1 MRPTP
6 KTLLPALP
14 ILAISLTL
22 AACGGS
28 SSSYSSTGSNAA
40 ATASTAPATAA
51 TTASTPSAAA
61 SGGAGAAGVKTA
73 SNAALGSTVLVS
85 PQGKTLYHLSGEGN
99 GKFLCTSAACVG
111 VWPPVS
117 VSASATSAGVSGLSA
132 VKRPD
137 ASEQLAY
144 NGEPLYTFSGDRAA
158 GEANGQGIKAD
169 GGTWSAVVA
178 GAGGASAAPSGGSG
192 GEGAAGAGAGGESG
206 SSGGSGAGGGY
217 KY

>member
-1 MRPTP
+1 M
-6 KTLLPALP
+6 LAL
-14 ILAISLTL
+14 SLTL

-28 SSSYSSTGSNAA
+28 SNSYSSPSSNAA
-40 ATASTAPATAA
+40 ASSNTASTTASTA
-51 TTASTPSAAA
+51 A
-61 SGGAGAAGVKTA
+61 SGSAGAGAAGVKTA

-99 GKFLCTSAACVG
+99 GRFLCTSAACVAT
-111 VWPPVS
+111 WPPL
-117 VSASATSAGVSGLSA
+117 SASATSAGVSGLSA

-137 ASEQLAY
+137 GTAQLAY
-144 NGEPLYTFSGDRAA
+144 NGEPLYTFSGDKGAD
-158 GEANGQGIKAD
+158 EANGQGIEAD

-178 GAGGASAAPSGGSG
+178 GSSAAPSGGSG
-192 GEGAAGAGAGGESG
+192 TEGAAGAGAGAGGESG